1 MILRVA
7 GRDATDLYSTYHPRE
22 LVLDTLGEGAQV
34 GAAAVSSVLK
44 PALNSASATPPS
56 SPSGSS
62 PADRSAETP
71 SSPAATSAVAAR
83 PPPLRSILSLDDFE
97 AIASRFLSPTT
108 WAYYSSGADDEL
120 SVAGNRAAYRKIALR
135 PRILRNVGVVS
146 TATTILG
153 CPSSLPVYMSP
164 SGLAK
169 LAHPQGE
176 CAIAAALGKEGMV
189 QVVNTYSSMSIEE
202 IMAART
208 SSEQTVF
215 WQLYANPDLE
225 KSRDLVQR
233 VERLG
238 VKAIWLT
245 VDSPVVGKRER
256 DDRAQA
262 EMFVSVTPRAFG
274 GTHGGYAACNL
285 MWYLGWR

>member
-7 GRDATDLYSTYHPRE
+7 GQDATDMYSMYHNRE
-22 LVLDTLGEGAQV
+22 LVHDTLGEGAKV
-34 GAAAVSSVLK
+34 GIAGGSGVPK
-44 PALNSASATPPS
+44 PASSQASATPPS
-56 SPSGSS
+56 PSGSQ
-62 PADRSAETP
+62 PTDRRPTAP
-71 SSPAATSAVAAR
+71 SSPATSASPAR
-83 PPPLRSILSLDDFE
+83 PPPLRSILSLDNFE
-97 AIASRFLSPTT
+97 GVASRFLSPTT

-120 SVAGNRAAYRKIALR
+120 AVAGNRAAYRKIALR

-164 SGLAK
+164 CGLAK

-189 QVVNTYSSMSIEE
+189 QVVNTYPSMSIEE
-202 IMAART
+202 IMAARA
-208 SSEQTVF
+208 SCEQTVF

-225 KSRDLVQR
+225 KSRAFVQR

-262 EMFVSVTPRAFG
+262 ELFVSCVGLSLSGVAFANAQDR
-274 GTHGGYAACNL
+274 YAGRKLTCV
-285 MWYLGWR
+285 